1 MTLDSLL
8 ESALIWCLFGK
19 LILLQVLQLLL
30 KLPLLILY
38 PEQLS
43 QTRPVGLDN
52 LLLGWLWDH
61 RAVVMVVAATE
72 EVRVRSISFLK

>member
-8 ESALIWCLFGK
+8 ESALVWCLFSK

-43 QTRPVGLDN
+43 QT
-52 LLLGWLWDH
+52 
-61 RAVVMVVAATE
+61 
-72 EVRVRSISFLK
+72 